1 MDNIKEKVMKEEE
14 AKAINEDMKKKA
26 DMNIMDELL
35 KTNQMEFSHND
46 KTYRIRQ
53 LTLADKE
60 ILNDMIM
67 HEHGRLMQDQNILTE
82 NQYRTLYKQ
91 KEVGLDIIEDK
102 IKKLDA
108 EKFAIQ
114 LKLGEALGNKVG
126 DTILSE
132 YKKQIETITNQ
143 TDILLI
149 QRGELMHVFQ
159 MKAMTYLSFDIKIED
174 KWIRLYNTYEE
185 FQAEKDE
192 ELITKAAYRSYL
204 LHNVL

>member
-1 MDNIKEKVMKEEE
+1 
-14 AKAINEDMKKKA
+14 
-26 DMNIMDELL
+26 
-35 KTNQMEFSHND
+35 
-46 KTYRIRQ
+46 
-53 LTLADKE
+53 
-60 ILNDMIM
+60 M

-149 QRGELMHVFQ
+149 QRGDLFQYSFEKLMHVFQ